1 MYSGSHTDTVDFCI
15 LRGQKGNP
23 MPTLLLDSFTQET
36 AGREVESDFKFGPDT
51 GIDSKLVVPMA

>member
-1 MYSGSHTDTVDFCI
+1 
-15 LRGQKGNP
+15 

-36 AGREVESDFKFGPDT
+36 AGREVESDFKNTGPDT